1 MGGGPA
7 VTLVKRLTFG
17 RVVVS
22 LLLLVEVEEVEV
34 EEEVDDFVDLTA
46 LPAKL
51 FG

>member
-1 MGGGPA
+1 MGGPA
-7 VTLVKRLTFG
+7 VTLAKRLTSG

-22 LLLLVEVEEVEV
+22 LLLLVEVEEV

>member
-1 MGGGPA
+1 MGGPA
-7 VTLVKRLTFG
+7 VTLAKRLTSG

-22 LLLLVEVEEVEV
+22 LLLLVEVEEVEEV

>member
-1 MGGGPA
+1 MGGPA
-7 VTLVKRLTFG
+7 VTLVKRLTSG
-17 RVVVS
+17 RVVIS
-22 LLLLVEVEEVEV
+22 LLLLVEV